1 MVYLVMLLE
10 TRLVQVAFAAAFED
24 AVVVASVVLP
34 LVDLEMLLE
43 VGSTRKCLGALVAL
57 KRLITSVDSLVS
69 DEIAYLAE
77 GGVAANKFTL
87 VRLLFVV
94 HAKVLLERRILGEGL
109 ITVLA
114 KKSKK
119 EKSLTI

>member
-77 GGVAANKFTL
+77 GGVAANKFTF